1 VSTAGNITISALT
14 GKGRLAQTVAELV
27 QTANE
32 NGGKVNI
39 SMILVKIPG

>member
-1 VSTAGNITISALT
+1 MSTAGNITISALT